1 MKIAQLTPGS
11 GDNFYCENCLRDAAL
26 VRAMRELGHDVLL
39 LPMYLP
45 LQAERDG
52 QLSSS
57 EVFFGG
63 VNVYLQQKLS
73 FFRKTPRWL
82 DRIFDS
88 QWLLKLVSKK
98 AGMTSAKEL
107 GETTLSM
114 LRGEHGKQ
122 VKELERLVDW
132 LAQEENKV
140 DIVILSN
147 ALLAGLAKQIKNKL
161 GIPLVCLLQDED
173 GFLDGLGHYSERC
186 WSELKERAS
195 DIDLFISVSRYYADA
210 MCSRL
215 GISQEKVKT
224 VYTGISLEGFEE
236 KTEVPD
242 PPTIGYLSR
251 MCPQRGLDVLVD
263 AFFLL
268 KNKESFKD
276 VRLNIA
282 GGQIGPDKKFV
293 EKLQQKLADYGIRD
307 DVDFLDE
314 FGREERFSF
323 LRGLSVLSVPEKKPV
338 AYGLYVLEALADSV
352 PVVEPAIGVFNELA
366 EQTGAVVLYEKNDA
380 QGLAAALEKVLGNKD
395 YTLQLGKAGRKAVF
409 EKFDIK
415 ISAESLAEV
424 LAGIVKQDNL

>member
-26 VRAMRELGHDVLL
+26 VRAMRKLGHDVLL
-39 LPMYLP
+39 VPMYLP

-73 FFRKTPRWL
+73 LFRKTPRWL

-88 QWLLKLVSKK
+88 QWLLRLVSKK

-114 LRGEHGKQ
+114 LRGKDGKQ
-122 VKELERLVDW
+122 VKELERLVEW
-132 LAQEENKV
+132 LSKKENSV

-161 GIPLVCLLQDED
+161 GIPVVCLLQDED
-173 GFLDGLGHYSERC
+173 GFIDSLGPYSERC
-186 WSELKERAS
+186 WNELKEKAD
-195 DIDLFISVSRYYADA
+195 DINLFISVSKYYADA

-215 GISQEKVKT
+215 DISQEKVKT

-236 KTEVPD
+236 KITPPD

-263 AFFLL
+263 AFILL

-276 VRLNIA
+276 VRLHIA
-282 GGQIGPDKKFV
+282 GGQIGSDKKFV
-293 EKLQQKLADYGIRD
+293 ETLQQKLIDCGISG
-307 DVDFLDE
+307 DVDFLDD
-314 FGREERFSF
+314 FGREERLSF
-323 LRGLSVLSVPEKKPV
+323 FGGLSVICVPEKKPV
-338 AYGLYVLEALADSV
+338 AYGLYVLEALAASV
-352 PVVEPAIGVFNELA
+352 PVAEPAIGVFKELA

-380 QGLAAALEKVLGNKD
+380 PGLATALEEILRDKD
-395 YTLQLGKAGRKAVF
+395 YALQLGQTGRGAVF

-415 ISAESLAEV
+415 TNAKNMAEV
-424 LAGIVKQDNL
+424 LADVVK

>member
-82 DRIFDS
+82 DRILDS
-88 QWLLKLVSKK
+88 QWLLRLVSKK
-98 AGMTSAKEL
+98 AGMTNAKEL

-114 LRGEHGKQ
+114 LRGENGKQ
-122 VKELERLVDW
+122 VKELDRLVDW

-140 DIVILSN
+140 DIVMLSN

-161 GIPLVCLLQDED
+161 NIPIVCLLQDED
-173 GFLDGLGHYSERC
+173 GFLDGLGPYSKQC
-186 WSELKERAS
+186 WNELKERTA
-195 DIDLFISVSRYYADA
+195 DIDLFISVSNYYADV

-215 GISQEKVKT
+215 DISKEKVKV
-224 VYTGISLEGFEE
+224 VYTGISLEGFGER
-236 KTEVPD
+236 TAVPG

-251 MCPQRGLDVLVD
+251 MCPQRGLDVMIE
-263 AFFLL
+263 AFILL
-268 KNKESFKD
+268 KEKDCFKN
-276 VRLNIA
+276 VRLRIS
-282 GGQIGPDKKFV
+282 GGRLGPDKKFV
-293 EKLQQKLADYGIRD
+293 EKLQRRLADCGLSD
-307 DVDFLDE
+307 DVDFLED
-314 FGREERFSF
+314 FGREERILF
-323 LRGLSVLSVPEKKPV
+323 LDSLSVLSVPEKKPV
-338 AYGLYVLEALADSV
+338 AYGLYVLEALAASV
-352 PVVEPAIGVFNELA
+352 PVIEPAIGVFNELA
-366 EQTGAVVLYEKNDA
+366 EETRALVLYERNDA
-380 QGLAAALEKVLGNKD
+380 RELAEALEKILSDKD
-395 YTLQLGKAGRKAVF
+395 YAQQLGQAGRQAVS

-415 ISAESLAEV
+415 ITAHELAKV
-424 LAGIVKQDNL
+424 LAGLGG

>member
-73 FFRKTPRWL
+73 LFRKTPRWL

-88 QWLLKLVSKK
+88 QWLLRLVSKK

-114 LRGEHGKQ
+114 LRGENGKQ

-132 LAQEENKV
+132 LTQEENKV

-147 ALLAGLAKQIKNKL
+147 VLLAGLAKQIKNKL
-161 GIPLVCLLQDED
+161 GIPVVCLLQDED
-173 GFLDGLGHYSERC
+173 GFLDGLGPYSERC
-186 WSELKERAS
+186 WSELKERAN
-195 DIDLFISVSRYYADA
+195 DIDLFISVSKYYADV

-215 GISQEKVKT
+215 GISKEKVNV

-236 KTEVPD
+236 KKTMPER
-242 PPTIGYLSR
+242 PTIGYLSR
-251 MCPQRGLDVLVD
+251 MCPQRGLDVLVE
-263 AFFLL
+263 AFILL
-268 KNKESFKD
+268 KNKDIFKD
-276 VRLNIA
+276 VRLSIA
-282 GGQIGPDKKFV
+282 GGQIGSDKKFV
-293 EKLQQKLADYGIRD
+293 EKLQRRLGNCGVSD
-307 DVDFLDE
+307 DVDFLDD
-314 FGREERFSF
+314 FERKARLSF
-323 LRGLSVLSVPEKKPV
+323 LRRLSVLCVPEKKPV
-338 AYGLYVLEALADSV
+338 AYGLYVLEALAAGV
-352 PVVEPAIGVFNELA
+352 PAVEPAIGVFNELA
-366 EQTGAVVLYEKNDA
+366 DQTGAVCLYEQNDA
-380 QGLAAALEKVLGNKD
+380 QQVAAALEKVLSDKE
-395 YTLQLGKAGRKAVF
+395 YARQLGQNGKHAVF
-409 EKFDIK
+409 EIFDIK
-415 ISAESLAEV
+415 ISAKRLAEV
-424 LAGIVKQDNL
+424 LAGVAKQDKL

>member
-63 VNVYLQQKLS
+63 VNVYLQQKLPL
-73 FFRKTPRWL
+73 FRKTPRWL
-82 DRIFDS
+82 DSIFDS
-88 QWLLKLVSKK
+88 KWLLKLVSKK
-98 AGMTSAKEL
+98 AGMTNAKEL

-114 LRGEHGKQ
+114 LRGENGKQ
-122 VKELERLVDW
+122 VKELDRLVDW

-140 DIVILSN
+140 DIVMLSN

-161 GIPLVCLLQDED
+161 NIPIVCLLQDED
-173 GFLDGLGHYSERC
+173 GFLDGLGPYSKQC
-186 WSELKERAS
+186 WNELKERTA
-195 DIDLFISVSRYYADA
+195 DIDLFISVSNYYADV

-215 GISQEKVKT
+215 DISKEKVKV
-224 VYTGISLEGFEE
+224 VYTGISLEGFGER
-236 KTEVPD
+236 TAVPG

-251 MCPQRGLDVLVD
+251 MCPQRGLDVMIE
-263 AFFLL
+263 AFILL
-268 KNKESFKD
+268 KEKDCFKN
-276 VRLNIA
+276 VRLRIS
-282 GGQIGPDKKFV
+282 GGRLGPDKKFV
-293 EKLQQKLADYGIRD
+293 ETLQRRLADCGVSD
-307 DVDFLDE
+307 GVDFLDD
-314 FGREERFSF
+314 FIREERLSF
-323 LRGLSVLSVPEKKPV
+323 LRGLSVLSVPEKKPI
-338 AYGLYVLEALADSV
+338 AYGLYVLEALAASV

-366 EQTGAVVLYEKNDA
+366 EETRALVLYERNDA
-380 QGLAAALEKVLGNKD
+380 RELAEALEKILSDKD
-395 YTLQLGKAGRKAVF
+395 YAQRLGQAGRQAVS

-415 ISAESLAEV
+415 ITAHELAKV
-424 LAGIVKQDNL
+424 LAGLGG

>member
-63 VNVYLQQKLS
+63 VNVYLQQKLPL
-73 FFRKTPRWL
+73 FRKTPRWL
-82 DRIFDS
+82 DSIFDS
-88 QWLLKLVSKK
+88 KWLLKLVSKK
-98 AGMTSAKEL
+98 AGMTNAKEL

-114 LRGEHGKQ
+114 LRGENGKQ
-122 VKELERLVDW
+122 VKELDRLVDW

-147 ALLAGLAKQIKNKL
+147 ALLAGLAKEIKNKL
-161 GIPLVCLLQDED
+161 NIPIVCLLQDED
-173 GFLDGLGHYSERC
+173 GFLDGLGPYSERC
-186 WSELKERAS
+186 WNELKERAK
-195 DIDLFISVSRYYADA
+195 DIDTFISVSKYYAGV

-215 GISQEKVKT
+215 DISPEKVKV
-224 VYTGISLEGFEE
+224 VYTGISLEGFGER
-236 KTEVPD
+236 TAVPD

-251 MCPQRGLDVLVD
+251 MCPQRGLDVLVE
-263 AFFLL
+263 AFILL
-268 KNKESFKD
+268 KEKEYFKD
-276 VRLNIA
+276 VRLRIS
-282 GGQIGPDKKFV
+282 GGQLGSDKKFV
-293 EKLQQKLADYGIRD
+293 EKLQKRLADCSMSD
-307 DVDFLDE
+307 DVDFLDD
-314 FGREERFSF
+314 FSCEERLYF

-338 AYGLYVLEALADSV
+338 AYGLYVLEALAASV

-366 EQTGAVVLYEKNDA
+366 EETEALVLYKRNDA
-380 QGLAAALEKVLGNKD
+380 RELADALEKILSDKD
-395 YTLQLGKAGRKAVF
+395 YAQRLGRAGRQAVS

-415 ISAESLAEV
+415 ITAKELVKV
-424 LAGIVKQDNL
+424 LAGVGG